1 MLLDIVKNQ
10 IEKALKENREIFSSF
25 ELANFNVSYIEE
37 EKFGHVSTNV
47 AMVLAKDLKQNSKD
61 VAQNIVE
68 GINKSIQT
76 FTSNTENIT
85 NKNTAN
91 INNSENIFS
100 KIEVAGPGF
109 INFTFSDEFLLSNFS
124 NNKNSESNLENILN
138 NIKNKNIN
146 NLNDKNILVEYTDPN
161 PFKVFHIGHLM
172 TNIIGES
179 MAGLYELA
187 GAKVKRINYQ
197 GDIGRHIAINIF
209 SILKPENKIVFD
221 NFKSDK
227 ENKNIKQKVEWLGK
241 MYATGYAEFDAANSK
256 EEKSEEDIKIINL
269 VAEINKKIYE
279 KSDSE
284 INEIYEIGRAW
295 SLEYFESLY
304 KMLGTKF
311 DKYIFESEAAPIGL
325 DIVMNNV
332 ESEFKKDF
340 VFEIGEE
347 GAIIFDGE
355 KEISDNGKKLHK
367 RVFVNKNGL
376 PTYEAKD
383 LGNMEIKL
391 AYAKENNFDIYKS
404 VVITANEVNDYFKV
418 IEKVI
423 EKLRPELKD
432 NLMHYGHGMMK
443 FADGKMS
450 SRKGNIIAGDELIEN
465 VGEKLKEKFLESRVI
480 DEKEKDSLIE
490 KVSIASIKYAVL
502 RQAIG
507 RDVIFD
513 MDKVISVEGDS
524 GPYLQYTHA
533 RLCAVAKNKIENNN
547 NTEEVKKSLI
557 KKLLSSILKIVK
569 KENSNNNFK
578 ININPENKNLILT
591 IEKYED
597 ILVEVISEM
606 SPHKLV
612 TYLTLLCREANSWYA
627 HNRVAGNPENEF
639 IAFRAREILAHG
651 LKVLAM
657 HAPERM

>member
-1 MLLDIVKNQ
+1 
-10 IEKALKENREIFSSF
+10 
-25 ELANFNVSYIEE
+25 
-37 EKFGHVSTNV
+37 
-47 AMVLAKDLKQNSKD
+47 
-61 VAQNIVE
+61 
-68 GINKSIQT
+68 
-76 FTSNTENIT
+76 
-85 NKNTAN
+85 
-91 INNSENIFS
+91 
-100 KIEVAGPGF
+100 
-109 INFTFSDEFLLSNFS
+109 
-124 NNKNSESNLENILN
+124 
-138 NIKNKNIN
+138 
-146 NLNDKNILVEYTDPN
+146 
-161 PFKVFHIGHLM
+161 
-172 TNIIGES
+172 
-179 MAGLYELA
+179 
-187 GAKVKRINYQ
+187 
-197 GDIGRHIAINIF
+197 
-209 SILKPENKIVFD
+209 
-221 NFKSDK
+221 
-227 ENKNIKQKVEWLGK
+227 
-241 MYATGYAEFDAANSK
+241 
-256 EEKSEEDIKIINL
+256 
-269 VAEINKKIYE
+269 
-279 KSDSE
+279 
-284 INEIYEIGRAW
+284 
-295 SLEYFESLY
+295 
-304 KMLGTKF
+304 MLGTKF
-311 DKYIFESEAAPIGL
+311 DKYIFESEAASIGL

-340 VFEIGEE
+340 VFEVGEE

-355 KEISDNGKKLHK
+355 KEIGDNGKKLHK

-404 VVITANEVNDYFKV
+404 IVITANEVNDYFKV

-432 NLMHYGHGMMK
+432 NLLHYGHGMMK

-480 DEKEKDSLIE
+480 DIQEKDKLIE

-513 MDKVISVEGDS
+513 MDKVVSVEGDS

-533 RLCAVAKNKIENNN
+533 RLCAVAKDNNEIKNENK
-547 NTEEVKKSLI
+547 EEAKKSLI
-557 KKLLSSILKIVK
+557 KKLLSYILKIFK
-569 KENSNNNFK
+569 KENLNNNL
-578 ININPENKNLILT
+578 NINAENKNLILT

-597 ILVEVISEM
+597 VLIEVISEM

-639 IAFRAREILAHG
+639 IAFRAKEILAHG